1 MNPLPLMASAIL
13 RTGGTRPRSAMI
25 SVIIKRPVLYS
36 LPLSVSGPW
45 SRWRFVSCPEL
56 RCRRKSLQDF
66 RFRLC
71 HTQPIRNGLVFHPPE
86 LPDSLLP
93 LATEQVVMSLDE
105 NIQFLTEQRL
115 TFAVVQANSR
125 KVVNSRQQ
133 QVRAVREELSH
144 TRERTR
150 ILRQTLVSDGRLPSA
165 AAIHARIELE
175 QSTKRDQEGREQF
188 ETLLAALGEL
198 AQRWRVLQESL
209 AALPKDDVTEAD
221 RSKISAWTVSL
232 RSQLAQYGFGSFN
245 VSQALISSD
254 TYRPEHE
261 GFDLQTSISASD
273 LIRTIW
279 SYLSG
284 LLELSRTTRT
294 NHPGCIIFD
303 EPRQQSTRDVSFAE
317 LLKRAST
324 SGQSGQ
330 QVIFFTSENQDRLKT
345 HLTGLTHTF
354 NPIEGRVIKKL

>member
-1 MNPLPLMASAIL
+1 
-13 RTGGTRPRSAMI
+13 
-25 SVIIKRPVLYS
+25 
-36 LPLSVSGPW
+36 
-45 SRWRFVSCPEL
+45 
-56 RCRRKSLQDF
+56 
-66 RFRLC
+66 
-71 HTQPIRNGLVFHPPE
+71 
-86 LPDSLLP
+86 
-93 LATEQVVMSLDE
+93 MSLDE